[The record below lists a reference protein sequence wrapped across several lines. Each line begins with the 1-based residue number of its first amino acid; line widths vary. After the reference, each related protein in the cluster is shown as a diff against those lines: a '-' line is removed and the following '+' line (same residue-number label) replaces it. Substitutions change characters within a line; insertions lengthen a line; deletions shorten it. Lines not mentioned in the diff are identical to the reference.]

1 MKPTKQQAL
10 YEKSLHTL
18 EYYKILE
25 RVKECAASPWAKEK
39 IGSLMPCTNLA
50 DAQRAQQETAD
61 AKRLMEKWGSPS
73 IYGVK
78 DVTSCA
84 KRAEIGAVLSP
95 RELLDVAGLMKTCR
109 GLKSYR
115 EAEEENTCI
124 DGYFDAMVANKYMED
139 RICDAILAEDEIAD
153 TASSE
158 LADIRRKMKNA
169 GQKVRDVLNKIIHSQ
184 SYQKALQEPIVSMR
198 GDRYVI
204 PVRSECRG
212 QVPGL
217 IHDTSA
223 SGQTIFVEPMAVVEA
238 NNELRVLAGREK
250 KEIERILA
258 ELSLIVGDSADQV
271 VNNYQMAAYL
281 DFVFAKAAYARK
293 TKGVEP
299 KLNDQGRID
308 LRRSRHPLLDQET
321 VVPTD
326 VYLGKDFD
334 TLVITGPNT
343 GGKTVALKT
352 MGLFTVMACAGLQ
365 IPAAEESEVAVFD
378 GVYADIGDEQSIEQ
392 SLSTFSSHMTNIVN
406 ILSCVDSN
414 SLVLFDELGAGTDPV
429 EGAALAIAIIEKIRG
444 VGAKVAATT
453 HYSELKTFAL
463 STDGV
468 ENGSCE
474 FDVQTLR
481 PTYKLLIGI
490 PGKSNAFAISSK
502 LGLSEDIIEAA
513 KGKVA
518 KENIQFE
525 DILTDLET
533 QRQEMEKQKNLAQF
547 HAEEMERLRADLQK
561 ERDHYKATRENAIRQ
576 AKLEA
581 GRIIEQAKFASE
593 KAMEEIERLRKQKID
608 EEIQHKMSVSRSI
621 IKGALNKVDLH
632 KDDPDALRRPN
643 IPYRKQKFHVGD
655 TVTILNLNKTATVE
669 TLPDRNGNLTV
680 VAGVMRVAVNERD
693 IRIDNTMVKKDKND
707 QTGMKYIKNSTDRM
721 NRTVKTEVDLRGM
734 DGEQALVELEK
745 YLDDAVVSGLHQVTI
760 IHGKGTGVLRNVV
773 QQRLKGH
780 PHVKSFRLGKYGEG
794 ETGVTIA
801 ELK

>member
-1 MKPTKQQAL
+1 
-10 YEKSLHTL
+10 
-18 EYYKILE
+18 
-25 RVKECAASPWAKEK
+25 
-39 IGSLMPCTNLA
+39 
-50 DAQRAQQETAD
+50 
-61 AKRLMEKWGSPS
+61 
-73 IYGVK
+73 
-78 DVTSCA
+78 
-84 KRAEIGAVLSP
+84 
-95 RELLDVAGLMKTCR
+95 
-109 GLKSYR
+109 
-115 EAEEENTCI
+115 
-124 DGYFDAMVANKYMED
+124 
-139 RICDAILAEDEIAD
+139 
-153 TASSE
+153 
-158 LADIRRKMKNA
+158 
-169 GQKVRDVLNKIIHSQ
+169 
-184 SYQKALQEPIVSMR
+184 
-198 GDRYVI
+198 
-204 PVRSECRG
+204 
-212 QVPGL
+212 
-217 IHDTSA
+217 
-223 SGQTIFVEPMAVVEA
+223 
-238 NNELRVLAGREK
+238 
-250 KEIERILA
+250 
-258 ELSLIVGDSADQV
+258 
-271 VNNYQMAAYL
+271 
-281 DFVFAKAAYARK
+281 
-293 TKGVEP
+293 
-299 KLNDQGRID
+299 
-308 LRRSRHPLLDQET
+308 
-321 VVPTD
+321 
-326 VYLGKDFD
+326 
-334 TLVITGPNT
+334 
-343 GGKTVALKT
+343 
-352 MGLFTVMACAGLQ
+352 
-365 IPAAEESEVAVFD
+365 VAVFD

-502 LGLSEDIIEAA
+502 LGLSEDIIKAA